1 MINHRLLPLIMS
13 TSSKTPA
20 RAFGLAI
27 IIAAITAATYIML
40 VKAPPETA
48 NKWYDVAKKIGKD
61 VDDVIHF
68 RPRMTSGG
76 VTLLKESNSIK
87 ELSTTEKNFDH
98 THVWESTWM
107 GSTKRMELKGRFI
120 AKAGYDLTKPFS
132 IDISKD
138 GKIIRANM
146 PLARV
151 NSVEQL
157 KMEVLKDEN
166 GLWNKISPQEREQA
180 MNALLQ
186 DARKS
191 IEKSDILEEADKAF
205 MRQLEGAIRKSAP
218 PGVQILREP
227 LS

>member
-1 MINHRLLPLIMS
+1 MS

-27 IIAAITAATYIML
+27 VIAAITAAVYFL
-40 VKAPPETA
+40 VVKAPPEAA
-48 NKWYDVAKKIGKD
+48 NKWYDVARNIGKD

-68 RPRMTSGG
+68 RPRVTSGG

-87 ELSTTEKNFDH
+87 ELSTTERNFEH
-98 THVWESTWM
+98 THTWETTWL
-107 GSTKRMELKGRFI
+107 GSTKRIEYKGKFI

-132 IDISKD
+132 IDISED
-138 GKIIRANM
+138 GKTIRAHM
-146 PLARV
+146 PPARI

-157 KMEVLKDEN
+157 KMEMIKDEN

-180 MNALLQ
+180 TNALLQ
-186 DARKS
+186 DARTS
-191 IEKSDILEEADKAF
+191 IGKSDILKEADEAF
-205 MRQLEGAIRKSAP
+205 MRQLDEAIRKSAP
-218 PGVQILREP
+218 PGVEILREP